1 MLKKS
6 AYPQDLEDWREN
18 CKMFHPRIIKVEH
31 KNLRFQRGLASVFER
46 VYGSA
51 KQRLERAK
59 GFEPSTPTLARL
71 CSTPELRP
79 RSAGGLYAR
88 TQCHDKPGRDVEPTI
103 KTSFLHQKM
112 VGLDKMARPAFKA
125 PASP

>member
-1 MLKKS
+1 MRL
-6 AYPQDLEDWREN
+6 
-18 CKMFHPRIIKVEH
+18 
-31 KNLRFQRGLASVFER
+31 
-46 VYGSA
+46 
-51 KQRLERAK
+51 LERAK

-79 RSAGGLYAR
+79 RPGGGLYAR